1 MYCSFND
8 FRSDFFKFNFGNF
21 YVIFSEVMAA
31 ARKGKLSEEKRKII
45 DEELKTHQ
53 RYLDYKT
60 Q

>member
-8 FRSDFFKFNFGNF
+8 FRSDFFLIFEIF
-21 YVIFSEVMAA
+21 YVICSGVMAA